1 MSKISEAAL
10 KDRIKNL
17 AAEKG
22 TTVTDLLK
30 KLYLE
35 RFLARLGRSDYSDKL
50 IFKGGNLL
58 GYYLEIGRQTIDLDF
73 LLTKIKAEEPSVKK
87 TFEDIAGTKS
97 DDGFAMSFVRIENLE
112 QAHMNYPGFR
122 VILNIKLVDGKLT
135 DNLQIDVGVGD
146 KVEPEKQKIELLA
159 YRNAPLFEESVSLL
173 VYPAESIYAEKL
185 ETVAS
190 KGSINSRMKD
200 FHDLILMGREPG
212 LLDKELLGE
221 SIVDTFQHRGT
232 ALDLPIKFDDAQ
244 FTTMNNYWSAHGST
258 MGAWWVE
265 HKMPEHFKQAVLEI
279 NHFLGTVDMPKKD
292 GKG

>member
-1 MSKISEAAL
+1 MNKISEASL

-17 AAEKG
+17 AKEKG

-35 RFLARLGRSDYSDKL
+35 RFLARLARSNYSDKL

-73 LLTKIKAEEPSVKK
+73 LMTKIKAEEPAVKK
-87 TFEDIAGTKS
+87 AFEDIASTAT
-97 DDGFAMSFVRIENLE
+97 DDGFSMSFVRIENLE

-122 VILNIKLVDGKLT
+122 VMLNIKLIDGKLS

-146 KVEPEKQKIELLA
+146 KVEPESQKIELLS
-159 YRNAPLFEESVSLL
+159 YKDAPLFEESVSLL

-200 FHDLILMGREPG
+200 YHDLILMGREPG
-212 LLDKELLGE
+212 LLDKEHLGE
-221 SIVDTFQHRGT
+221 SIAETFEHRGT
-232 ALDLPIKFDDAQ
+232 PLVLPIQFEDAQ
-244 FTTMNNYWSAHGST
+244 YTSMNNYWSAHGAT

-265 HKMPEHFKQAVLEI
+265 HDMPEHFKQAVLEI
-279 NHFLGTVDMPKKD
+279 NRFLGDVKVPKKD

>member
-1 MSKISEAAL
+1 MTKISENAL

-17 AAEKG
+17 ANEKG

-35 RFLARLGRSDYSDKL
+35 RFLARLARSPYSDKL

-73 LLTKIKAEEPSVKK
+73 LMTKIKAEEPSVKK
-87 TFEDIAGTKS
+87 AFEDIAQTKS
-97 DDGFAMSFVRIENLE
+97 DDGFAMTFVRIENLA
-112 QAHMNYPGFR
+112 QAHMNYPGYR
-122 VILNIKLVDGKLT
+122 VILNIKLIDGKLN

-146 KVEPEKQKIELLA
+146 KVEPEKQKIELLS
-159 YRNAPLFEESVSLL
+159 YKNAPLFEESVSLL

-212 LLDKELLGE
+212 LLDKEQLGE
-221 SIVDTFQHRGT
+221 SIADTFQHRGT
-232 ALDLPIKFDDAQ
+232 PLDLPIKFDDAQ
-244 FTTMNNYWSAHGST
+244 FTTMNTYWSAHGST

-279 NHFLGTVDMPKKD
+279 NHFLGTVDVPKKES
-292 GKG
+292 KG

>member
-1 MSKISEAAL
+1 MSKLSEAAL

-17 AAEKG
+17 ANEKG

-35 RFLARLGRSDYSDKL
+35 RFLARLARSDYSDKL

-73 LLTKIKAEEPSVKK
+73 LMTKIKAEEPAVKK
-87 TFEDIAGTKS
+87 AFEDIARTKS
-97 DDGFAMSFVRIENLE
+97 DDGFEMSFVRIENLE

-122 VILNIKLVDGKLT
+122 VILNIKLIDGKLT

-146 KVEPEKQKIELLA
+146 KVEAETLSIDLLT
-159 YRNAPLFEESVSLL
+159 YKSAPLFEESVSLL
-173 VYPAESIYAEKL
+173 VYPAESIFAEKL

-212 LLDKELLGE
+212 LLDKEQLGE
-221 SIVDTFQHRGT
+221 SIADTFQHRGT
-232 ALDLPIKFDDAQ
+232 PLDLPIKFDDAQ
-244 FTTMNNYWSAHGST
+244 FTTMNTYWAAHGST

-265 HKMPEHFKQAVLEI
+265 HKMPEHFKQAILEI
-279 NHFLGTVDMPKKD
+279 NHFLGTVDVPKKEN
-292 GKG
+292 KG